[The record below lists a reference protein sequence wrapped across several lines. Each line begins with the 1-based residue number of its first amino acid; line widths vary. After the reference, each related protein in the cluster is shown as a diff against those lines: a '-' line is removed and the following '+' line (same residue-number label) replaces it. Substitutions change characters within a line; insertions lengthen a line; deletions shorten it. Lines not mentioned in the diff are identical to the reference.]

1 MNLKNALR
9 ALTLIPLSVYLLYC
23 SYYAI
28 THDVVPK
35 YMDCGKVVSKSND
48 EVSIKHGVRTELY
61 LNVQFEKSG
70 FYSVEVSPTT
80 YFLRKKGDR
89 VCFKLPEPVSVW
101 HKLNHLI
108 GFTVLIILSI
118 IALVMLIIYLL
129 PDNFFD

>member
-1 MNLKNALR
+1 MNLKNILR

-28 THDVVPK
+28 THDIEPK

-101 HKLNHLI
+101 HGINHII
-108 GFTVLIILSI
+108 GVIVLIILSI
-118 IALVMLIIYLL
+118 IALVTFIGYLL
-129 PDNFFD
+129 PDDFFD